1 MWVFWKKSGKK
12 TKKMSFFLGLVL
24 GVAFGVGL
32 VIAFV
37 HSENSR
43 SKQRTELVRKNHGI
57 LCLDHLVFVID
68 GIGKV
73 GRTHTLTGLNS
84 FLPKNTK
91 KNWFE
96 YLGRIG
102 GYWFLLVFGV
112 ALDWK

>member
-1 MWVFWKKSGKK
+1 
-12 TKKMSFFLGLVL
+12 MSFFLGLVL

-68 GIGKV
+68 SIGKV

-84 FLPKNTK
+84 FSTK
-91 KNWFE
+91 KHKKK
-96 YLGRIG
+96 
-102 GYWFLLVFGV
+102 LV
-112 ALDWK
+112 